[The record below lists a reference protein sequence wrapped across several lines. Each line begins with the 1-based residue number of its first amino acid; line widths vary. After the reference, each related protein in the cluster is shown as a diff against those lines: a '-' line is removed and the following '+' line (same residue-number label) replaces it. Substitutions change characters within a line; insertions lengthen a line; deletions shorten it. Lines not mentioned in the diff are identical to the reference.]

1 MGLTYLGGNKKVK
14 MYLGSIPIYR
24 MYLGSE
30 RIYPNAGTVTYHVDA
45 NVIYTEEINIEES
58 ILAPVTFTPQKSGY
72 TFHGWRK
79 DTTASASVLSNEIMT
94 GDDVTLY
101 AVFKKTITLSYNGNG
116 NTGGNTASQSGTQYY
131 NNGNYANPSFTISTN
146 SFTRSYYDFA
156 NWRMGSTSGTQYAPG
171 EKVTLSASTIM
182 YAMWTARIVSKTV
195 SKNLKTAINN
205 WARCRTLFE
214 YGVTFV
220 SNPSISITGHN
231 EQAVQSTYK
240 TYAILVST
248 AQTGGGEW
256 DITATAKGTAYESS
270 GASGM
275 ALSKGSFEAVIDNW
289 SGGTKQISF
298 GRTYKSPPTVNWYT
312 PDPSGYALAE
322 DWTINITNVTTTGF
336 TISWGANTGG
346 ARHQLGWIAE
356 GPV

>member
-146 SFTRSYYDFA
+146 SFTRSYYDFV

-171 EKVTLSASTIM
+171 VKVTLSASTIM

-195 SKNLKTAINN
+195 TKSAKVAINN
-205 WARCRTLFE
+205 WNGVRTLV
-214 YGVTFV
+214 YYDGVVFV
-220 SNPSISITGHN
+220 SNPSISTGTDDWQRVN
-231 EQAVQSTYK
+231 QK
-240 TYAILVST
+240 TYCIIVANH
-248 AQTGGGEW
+248 ATGGGEW
-256 DITATAKGTAYESS
+256 DITVTARGNAYESS
-270 GASGM
+270 AASGI
-275 ALSKGSFEAVIDNW
+275 ATSKGEFEAVIDNW

-298 GRTYKSPPTVNWYT
+298 GRTYKVPPLVNWYS
-312 PDPSGYALAE
+312 PNPSSSALAE

-356 GPV
+356 GTV